1 MVFVKCDTLS
11 INCTGRREMRQVCGN
26 AAIRVERIGA
36 FFELNLL
43 ELKLIILCISSQ
55 MMPTFIKH
63 DY

>member
-11 INCTGRREMRQVCGN
+11 INCTERREMRQICGN
-26 AAIRVERIGA
+26 ASVRVERIGA

-43 ELKLIILCISSQ
+43 ELKLIILCICSQ